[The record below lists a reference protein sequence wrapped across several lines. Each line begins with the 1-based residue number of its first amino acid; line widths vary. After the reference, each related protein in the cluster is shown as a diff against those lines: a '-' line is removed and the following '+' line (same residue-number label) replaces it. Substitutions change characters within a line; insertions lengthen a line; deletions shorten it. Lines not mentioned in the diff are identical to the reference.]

1 MGLTLQL
8 LDAEIVETRHRL
20 ELLEGLKAVYAGGA
34 PADPVPVGRP
44 RGRKPKAKE
53 RGRRVSTA
61 RRPTKAAASEG
72 LKGWDAKRERLRQN
86 VATYR
91 KEHPEASLNEVA
103 KALGST
109 WSTVKKV
116 WA

>member
-1 MGLTLQL
+1 MGLTLHQL
-8 LDAEIVETRHRL
+8 DTEIVETRRLL

-34 PADPVPVGRP
+34 PADPAPQARP
-44 RGRKPKAKE
+44 RGRKPKAK
-53 RGRRVSTA
+53 GRRVSTA
-61 RRPTKAAASEG
+61 QRPTKAAASEE

-86 VATYR
+86 VAAYR
-91 KEHPEASLNEVA
+91 KEHPQTSLNEVA

-109 WSTVKKV
+109 WNTVKKV